1 VVWLFRGR
9 ILKAAGSILKDP
21 KSQLLAVNLLLGFV
35 PSGVVG
41 LVAHRWIKAYL
52 FSPLWVCS
60 ALVLGG
66 VAILAFEASSLAR
79 RGGIS
84 DLEALKPSQA
94 LGIGFCQ
101 TLALIPGVS
110 RAAARSSVEWPLGCR
125 EGRRSSFRSFGH
137 SYYDGRLLV

>member
-1 VVWLFRGR
+1 
-9 ILKAAGSILKDP
+9 
-21 KSQLLAVNLLLGFV
+21 VNLLLGFV

-110 RAAARSSVEWPLGCR
+110 RAAQRPRWNGRWAVERGGARVFVP
-125 EGRRSSFRSFGH
+125 FGH